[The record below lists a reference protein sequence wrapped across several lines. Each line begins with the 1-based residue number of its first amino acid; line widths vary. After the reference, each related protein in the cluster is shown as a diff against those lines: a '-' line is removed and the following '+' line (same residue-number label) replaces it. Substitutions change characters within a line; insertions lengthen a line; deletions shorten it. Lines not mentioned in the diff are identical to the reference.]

1 MSTRGRSESCCA
13 LRISVRMGLCFHICE
28 MGAARA
34 GPAKGLLPGLGDTH
48 LVHPDLHYSGAGPPQ
63 PPRGAGEELRL
74 PWVTGEGGCACGHP
88 AELSHPAQRPPAT
101 CGL

>member
-48 LVHPDLHYSGAGPPQ
+48 LVHPDLHYSGAGPPS
-63 PPRGAGEELRL
+63 PPEGRERSCGCPGSPGRVGVPAGTLR
-74 PWVTGEGGCACGHP
+74 
-88 AELSHPAQRPPAT
+88 S
-101 CGL
+101 